1 MELLDKSL
9 EKLFNENNKIFN
21 MTFII
26 NLAIEIINLTLAIN
40 SSSYLV
46 FFLTPTIL
54 LITYSFILFIIH
66 LERLNGW
73 KNSSLVFLFW
83 LFIAFNLTITLRT
96 KIINHINNNNSI
108 NIQLILLYYIYYGL
122 TIGSLILAAFSE
134 KYLNENDLKNNQ
146 SPEESSG
153 LLSRLTFW
161 WINPLIQTGF
171 KRDLVREDLWKI
183 SDKEGSK
190 STCIKLEHVW
200 NQKANDY
207 IKQMRQLDS
216 NLNNEEFIYTKDEQE
231 KLKLNP
237 SNKNNKLKISQPSLT
252 LALIRIYFGKFTGIV
267 AIKLTHDVL
276 NFVRPILLE

>member
-1 MELLDKSL
+1 
-9 EKLFNENNKIFN
+9 
-21 MTFII
+21 
-26 NLAIEIINLTLAIN
+26 
-40 SSSYLV
+40 
-46 FFLTPTIL
+46 
-54 LITYSFILFIIH
+54 

-83 LFIAFNLTITLRT
+83 LFIAFNSTITLRT
-96 KIINHINNNNSI
+96 KIINHINKNNSI
-108 NIQLILLYYIYYGL
+108 NIQLILLFYIYYGL

-216 NLNNEEFIYTKDEQE
+216 NLNNESFIFTKDEQE

-237 SNKNNKLKISQPSLT
+237 SKAKNDNKSKISQPSLT
-252 LALIRIYFGKFTGIV
+252 FALIKIYFGKFTGIV